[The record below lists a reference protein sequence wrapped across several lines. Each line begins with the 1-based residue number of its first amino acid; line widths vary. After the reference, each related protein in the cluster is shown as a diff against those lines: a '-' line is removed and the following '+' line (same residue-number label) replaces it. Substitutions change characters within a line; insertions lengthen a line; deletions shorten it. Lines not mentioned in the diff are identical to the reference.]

1 MRLFRT
7 LRTHRPTSLAD
18 GTVDLYAPTA
28 WRKMTQ
34 AQLRYVLMLLSM
46 FEDVTVVKTYM
57 LFRLSGIHAEGPV
70 SRITREQPKAFACWY
85 RPAWWRPR
93 RWFTLEPWQVESM
106 IRQFDFIDPF
116 DGMDVRLER
125 IRGCRAV
132 DDILDHYP
140 FGDYLM
146 AEQYY
151 QLALSSG
158 NPMMIEKLATYLYLK
173 KRLCFVKWWRLLW
186 IIPLPVFEA
195 KEFHPARLSLSP
207 AEQMGTLR
215 WFAHVKGVFAERWP
229 YFFRR
234 VDADIEEMDI
244 DLVGAMNA
252 QIRALTEGDIS
263 KEEIIKALPCWRAL
277 TELNEKAREAKE
289 FHEKYDRK

>member
-7 LRTHRPTSLAD
+7 LRTRRPTSLAD
-18 GTVDLYAPTA
+18 GSIDIYAPTE

-34 AQLRYVLMLLSM
+34 QQLRYVLSLLSL
-46 FEDVTVVKTYM
+46 FEDLTIVKTYM
-57 LFRLSGIHAEGPV
+57 LFRLGGIRFGGDAV
-70 SRITREQPKAFACWY
+70 RITRNQPKSWRCWF
-85 RPAWWRPR
+85 RPAWWKPR

-151 QLALSSG
+151 QLAVSSG
-158 NPMMIEKLATYLYLK
+158 KPEMIERLACFLYV
-173 KRLCFVKWWRLLW
+173 KRNGR
-186 IIPLPVFEA
+186 
-195 KEFHPARLSLSP
+195 HPERLSLSP

-215 WFAHVKGVFAERWP
+215 WFAHIKSVFAERWP
-229 YFFRR
+229 HFFRR

-244 DLVGAMNA
+244 DLMGAMDA
-252 QIRALTEGDIS
+252 QIRALTEGDIT
-263 KEEIIKALPCWRAL
+263 KEDTIKKLPCWRAL

-289 FHEKYDRK
+289 FQEKYDKK

>member
-7 LRTHRPTSLAD
+7 LRTRRPTFLAD
-18 GTVDLYAPTA
+18 GSVELYAPTA

-34 AQLRYVLMLLSM
+34 SQLRYVLTLLSM
-46 FEDVTVVKTYM
+46 WESLERVKTYM
-57 LFRLSGIHAEGPV
+57 LIRLSGIHIVGYAERV
-70 SRITREQPKAFACWY
+70 SHEQPQSYSCWF
-85 RPAWWRPR
+85 RPAWWKPR
-93 RWFTLEPWQVESM
+93 HWFTLEAWQVESM
-106 IRQFDFIDPF
+106 NRQFDFIDPF

-151 QLALSSG
+151 QLAVSSG
-158 NPMMIEKLATYLYLK
+158 KPEMIERLATYLYVRTKHCGFLWLK
-173 KRLCFVKWWRLLW
+173 KKEVHPSRLL
-186 IIPLPVFEA
+186 
-195 KEFHPARLSLSP
+195 LSP

-215 WFAHVKGVFAERWP
+215 WFAHVKSVFAERWP
-229 YFFRR
+229 HFFRR

-244 DLVGAMNA
+244 DLMGVMDA
-252 QIRALTEGDIS
+252 QIRALTGGDIT
-263 KEEIIKALPCWRAL
+263 KESVIKQLPCWRAL
-277 TELNEKAREAKE
+277 TELNEKAREARE
-289 FHEKYDRK
+289 FHEKFDKK

>member
-7 LRTHRPTSLAD
+7 LTTHRPTFLAD
-18 GTVDLYAPTA
+18 GSIDLYAPTE

-34 AQLRYVLMLLSM
+34 EQLRYVLTLLSL
-46 FEDVTVVKTYM
+46 FENLSVVKTYM
-57 LFRLSGIHAEGPV
+57 LIRLSGIHVEGLTV
-70 SRITREQPKAFACWY
+70 RTAREQPRSFACWF
-85 RPAWWRPR
+85 RPKWWKPR
-93 RWFTLEPWQVESM
+93 RWFTLESWQVQGM
-106 IRQFDFIDPF
+106 MHQFDFIDQF

-151 QLALSSG
+151 QLAVMSG
-158 NPMMIEKLATYLYLK
+158 KPEMIERLARFLYVRTERYGFLWLR
-173 KRLCFVKWWRLLW
+173 KREV
-186 IIPLPVFEA
+186 
-195 KEFHPARLSLSP
+195 HPRRLSLSP

-215 WFAHVKGVFAERWP
+215 WFAHVKSVFAERWP
-229 YFFRR
+229 HFFRR
-234 VDADIEEMDI
+234 VDAAVEEMDI
-244 DLVGAMNA
+244 DLMGAMDT
-252 QIRALTEGDIS
+252 QIRALTDGDIT
-263 KEEIIKALPCWRAL
+263 KEETIKALPCWRAL

-289 FHEKYDRK
+289 FHEKFDKT

>member
-1 MRLFRT
+1 MRIFRT
-7 LRTHRPTSLAD
+7 LRTRRPTSLAD
-18 GTVDLYAPTA
+18 GSIDIFAPTS

-34 AQLRYVLMLLSM
+34 QQLRYVLTLLSM
-46 FEDVTVVKTYM
+46 WENPTRVKTYM
-57 LFRLSGIHAEGPV
+57 LMRFGGINLKGYAN
-70 SRITREQPKAFACWY
+70 RITQDAPLAYSCWF
-85 RPAWWRPR
+85 RPAWWRKR
-93 RWFTLEPWQVESM
+93 RWFTLEAWQVESM

-151 QLALSSG
+151 QLAVSSG
-158 NPMMIEKLATYLYLK
+158 KPEMIERLATFLYVRTKRYGLFWLK
-173 KRLCFVKWWRLLW
+173 KREL
-186 IIPLPVFEA
+186 
-195 KEFHPARLSLSP
+195 HPKRLSLSP
-207 AEQMGTLR
+207 AEQLGTLR
-215 WFAHVKGVFAERWP
+215 WFAHVKSVFAERWP

-244 DLVGAMNA
+244 DLMGAMDA
-252 QIRALTEGDIS
+252 QIRALTEGDIT
-263 KEEIIKALPCWRAL
+263 KEETIKALPCWRAL

-289 FHEKYDRK
+289 FHEKYDKK

>member
-1 MRLFRT
+1 
-7 LRTHRPTSLAD
+7 LAD
-18 GTVDLYAPTA
+18 GSIDIYAPTS

-34 AQLRYVLMLLSM
+34 QQLRYVLTLLSM
-46 FEDVTVVKTYM
+46 WEDMDRVKTYM
-57 LFRLSGIHAEGPV
+57 LIRFSGIHICGYTERV
-70 SRITREQPKAFACWY
+70 TRDQPKAFSCWF
-85 RPAWWRPR
+85 RPAWWKPR
-93 RWFTLEPWQVESM
+93 HWFTLEPWQVASL
-106 IRQFDFIDPF
+106 ISQFDFIDQF

-125 IRGCRAV
+125 IHGCRAV

-151 QLALSSG
+151 QLAVSSG
-158 NPMMIEKLATYLYLK
+158 KPEMIEKLATFLYV
-173 KRLCFVKWWRLLW
+173 KRNGK
-186 IIPLPVFEA
+186 
-195 KEFHPARLSLSP
+195 HPKRLSLSP

-215 WFAHVKGVFAERWP
+215 WFAHVKSYFAERWP

-244 DLVGAMNA
+244 DLMGAMDA
-252 QIRALTEGDIS
+252 QIRALTEGDIT
-263 KEEIIKALPCWRAL
+263 KEDTIKALPCWRAL

-289 FHEKYDRK
+289 FHENMIRNDI

>member
-7 LRTHRPTSLAD
+7 LRTHRPTFLAD
-18 GTVDLYAPTA
+18 GSIDLYAPTE

-34 AQLRYVLMLLSM
+34 EQLRYVLTLLSLFDDM
-46 FEDVTVVKTYM
+46 TTVKTYM
-57 LFRLSGIHAEGPV
+57 LFRLGGIRVEGETV
-70 SRITREQPKAFACWY
+70 RVTREQPKSFRCWI
-85 RPAWWRPR
+85 RTAWWKPR
-93 RWFTLEPWQVESM
+93 RWFTLETWQIESF

-151 QLALSSG
+151 QLAVSSG
-158 NPMMIEKLATYLYLK
+158 KPEMIERLATFLYLRTKRHGVLWLK
-173 KRLCFVKWWRLLW
+173 K
-186 IIPLPVFEA
+186 
-195 KEFHPARLSLSP
+195 KEVHPTRLSLSP

-215 WFAHVKGVFAERWP
+215 WFAHVKSVFAERWP
-229 YFFRR
+229 NFFRR

-244 DLVGAMNA
+244 DLMGAMDA
-252 QIRALTEGDIS
+252 QIRALTGGDIT
-263 KEEIIKALPCWRAL
+263 KETVIKQLPCWRAL

-289 FHEKYDRK
+289 FHEKYDKK

>member
-1 MRLFRT
+1 MRIFRT
-7 LRTHRPTSLAD
+7 LRTHRPTFLAD
-18 GTVDLYAPTA
+18 GSIDFYAPTS
-28 WRKMTQ
+28 WQKMTQ
-34 AQLRYVLMLLSM
+34 LQLRYVLMLLSM
-46 FEDVTVVKTYM
+46 WESMERVKTYM
-57 LFRLSGIHAEGPV
+57 LVRFAGFHIHGYTQRV
-70 SRITREQPKAFACWY
+70 THDQPLAYSCWF
-85 RPAWWRPR
+85 RPAWWKPR
-93 RWFTLEPWQVESM
+93 KWFTLEAWQVESM

-125 IRGCRAV
+125 IQGCRAV

-151 QLALSSG
+151 QLAVSSG
-158 NPMMIEKLATYLYLK
+158 KPEMIDKLACFLYV
-173 KRLCFVKWWRLLW
+173 KRNGR
-186 IIPLPVFEA
+186 
-195 KEFHPARLSLSP
+195 HPRRLSLSP

-215 WFAHVKGVFAERWP
+215 WFAHVKSVFAERWP

-244 DLVGAMNA
+244 DLMGAMDA
-252 QIRALTEGDIS
+252 QVRALTEGDIT
-263 KEEIIKALPCWRAL
+263 KEETIRALPCWRAL

-289 FHEKYDRK
+289 FHEKYDKK

>member
-7 LRTHRPTSLAD
+7 LRTHRPTFLAD
-18 GTVDLYAPTA
+18 GSIDIYAPTE

-34 AQLRYVLMLLSM
+34 EQLRYVLTLLSL
-46 FEDVTVVKTYM
+46 FEDLTTVKTYM
-57 LFRLSGIHAEGPV
+57 LFRLGGIHIEGETERV
-70 SRITREQPKAFACWY
+70 SREQPKSYRCWV
-85 RPAWWRPR
+85 RTAWWKPR
-93 RWFTLEPWQVESM
+93 RWFTLETWQIESF

-125 IRGCRAV
+125 IHGCRAV

-151 QLALSSG
+151 QLAVSSG
-158 NPMMIEKLATYLYLK
+158 KPEMIERLATFLYVEPGG
-173 KRLCFVKWWRLLW
+173 R
-186 IIPLPVFEA
+186 
-195 KEFHPARLSLSP
+195 HPERLSLTP

-215 WFAHVKGVFAERWP
+215 WFAHVKSVFAERWP
-229 YFFRR
+229 HFFRR

-244 DLVGAMNA
+244 DLMGAMDA
-252 QIRALTEGDIS
+252 QIRALTEGDIT
-263 KEEIIKALPCWRAL
+263 KEETIKQLPCWRAL
-277 TELNEKAREAKE
+277 TELNQKAREAKE
-289 FHEKYDRK
+289 FHEKYDKK

>member
-1 MRLFRT
+1 MRIFRT
-7 LRTHRPTSLAD
+7 LRTHRPTFLAN
-18 GTVDLYAPTA
+18 GSIDLYAPTS

-34 AQLRYVLMLLSM
+34 QQLRYVLTLLSL
-46 FEDVTVVKTYM
+46 FSDPDTVKTYM
-57 LFRLSGIHAEGPV
+57 LVRLSGIHVEGLGE
-70 SRITREQPKAFACWY
+70 RFTRDQPRGYRCWF

-93 RWFTLEPWQVESM
+93 KWFMLEPWQVESM
-106 IRQFDFIDPF
+106 NRQFDFIDPF

-125 IRGCRAV
+125 IHGWRAV

-151 QLALSSG
+151 QLAVSSG
-158 NPMMIEKLATYLYLK
+158 KPEMIERLACFLYVKTRICGFLWLK
-173 KRLCFVKWWRLLW
+173 K
-186 IIPLPVFEA
+186 
-195 KEFHPARLSLSP
+195 KEVHPASLPLSP

-215 WFAHVKGVFAERWP
+215 WFAHVKSFFAERWP

-234 VDADIEEMDI
+234 VDADIEELDYDVI
-244 DLVGAMNA
+244 GAMDV
-252 QIRALTEGDIS
+252 QIRALTDGDIT
-263 KEEIIKALPCWRAL
+263 KEETIKALPCWRAL